1 MVARSGTEIEA
12 QTTQEKEFPTQSTKN
27 NTHMHEQSAAEPM
40 ETHTVSPTASPI
52 RTIHKDKR
60 DHSQIKERSNIQ
72 RQTSDAESIEDEQ
85 HNNHSVKEM
94 QEALDIQLR
103 KYGRYH
109 NCITRSLHA
118 LALEYK
124 KQGRFDKAKSFLKE
138 AQDIL
143 DERLEMM
150 IAEVIQ
156 DIEEDQEQD
165 TLDLHSGSSKFVLVK
180 DYASNVTK
188 RYFSHL
194 MEEKSALYSCQAN
207 IYRKRK
213 MFKEAMDYYVKSINM
228 LVEADY
234 PGDSPRVAMLVRIM
248 KRTDTERKSLEKRRT
263 IFPTTT

>member
-1 MVARSGTEIEA
+1 MVARSGTVIET
-12 QTTQEKEFPTQSTKN
+12 QTIQDKKEFPTQSTKN
-27 NTHMHEQSAAEPM
+27 NTNMHEQTAEPM

-52 RTIHKDKR
+52 RTNHKDKR
-60 DHSQIKERSNIQ
+60 DNSQIKERSNIQ
-72 RQTSDAESIEDEQ
+72 RQTSDAESIEDER

-109 NCITRSLHA
+109 YCITRSLHA

-156 DIEEDQEQD
+156 DIEEDEAQG

-188 RYFSHL
+188 RYFAHL